1 MLCIYPRRYLRV
13 GVQILEGEL
22 SPVQC
27 AVVRVGHLHL
37 LKAISCSLPGLL
49 SDFPSVRCGFSRALF
64 KSFMHLQNHSSSQC
78 HWSTV

>member
-49 SDFPSVRCGFSRALF
+49 SDFLSVR
-64 KSFMHLQNHSSSQC
+64 
-78 HWSTV
+78 